1 MAELLQTSSYF
12 GLTLTLAVFW
22 ISNYGSKKIKFP
34 LFNPIL
40 VSAGI
45 IIGILVFGHISY
57 DTYAVGADLIAK
69 MLTPAT
75 ICYAVPL
82 YRQIEVLKKN
92 FMIILISIACGCVTS
107 ILCVFGCSLFFKFKR
122 EIYVA
127 LLPKSVTTAI
137 GMGISEELGGI
148 VPITVAVIIFTGI
161 LGGALAVTVCRV
173 LKITN
178 PVAKGLAIGTS
189 SHAVGTSK
197 AIELGEVEGAMSGLA
212 IVISGLMTVFL
223 SQFVAGWIG

>member
-1 MAELLQTSSYF
+1 MNNLLETSSYF
-12 GLTLTLAVFW
+12 GLALTLLIFTLSQKGA
-22 ISNYGSKKIKFP
+22 KKIKFP

-40 VSAGI
+40 VSAAVI
-45 IIGILVFGHISY
+45 IAILACFNISY
-57 DTYAVGADLIAK
+57 DTYAVGADLIASL
-69 MLTPAT
+69 LTPAT

-82 YRQIEVLKKN
+82 YKQVEILKKN
-92 FMIILISIACGCVTS
+92 WITILISIACGCITS
-107 ILCVFGCSLFFKFKR
+107 VFSVFVCSLVFKFTP
-122 EIYVA
+122 EIYTA

-161 LGGALAVTVCRV
+161 LGGAFAVSICRIF
-173 LKITN
+173 KITH

-189 SHAVGTSK
+189 AHAVGTSK

-212 IVISGLMTVFL
+212 IVVSGLMTVIL
-223 SQFVAGWIG
+223 AQLAAGWI